1 MGINGFDWKEIAN
14 EYSNEV
20 TNKVSDYIETQV
32 KAQAMKAGAKSKIQ
46 RSHGHTY
53 RYKNTGELAR
63 NIKAKKDDDGH
74 WSVSDGT
81 RADYSKG
88 YHGMYFLVEKAGERE
103 IARIL
108 KEAKSFTEK
117 TKL

>member
-1 MGINGFDWKEIAN
+1 MGVDNFDWKEIAKG
-14 EYSNEV
+14 YSNQV
-20 TNKVSDYIETQV
+20 TNKVSDYIEMQV
-32 KAQAMKAGAKSKIQ
+32 KAEAMKTGARPKIQ
-46 RSHGHTY
+46 RSHGHRY

-81 RADYSKG
+81 RANYSKG
-88 YHGMYFLVEKAGERE
+88 YHGMYFLVEKRGERE
-103 IARIL
+103 VARIL
-108 KEAKSFTEK
+108 KEAISFTEK